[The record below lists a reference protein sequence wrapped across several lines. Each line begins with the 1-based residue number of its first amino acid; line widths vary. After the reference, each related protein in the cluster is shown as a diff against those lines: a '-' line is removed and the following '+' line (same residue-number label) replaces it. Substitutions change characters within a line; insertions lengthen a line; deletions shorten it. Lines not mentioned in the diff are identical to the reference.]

1 MKTLFFLAGVILL
14 VTVSLP
20 SCAQEQ
26 ALPPAPVSNTEAD
39 LETVKAI
46 PEQWAAAYHAN
57 NLEAVVQLYTQDAAR
72 IPPNEENQEGKEAIR
87 NHLESEFAEYTSE
100 GEIVVIDAKVSGD
113 LGFARGI
120 YKGTS
125 TSSTGGDSIEYDNKF
140 VVVFQRQ
147 ADGSWK
153 TIIEIWNDNPPSE

>member
-1 MKTLFFLAGVILL
+1 MEPDG
-14 VTVSLP
+14 
-20 SCAQEQ
+20 
-26 ALPPAPVSNTEAD
+26 ALM
-39 LETVKAI
+39 
-46 PEQWAAAYHAN
+46 
-57 NLEAVVQLYTQDAAR
+57 
-72 IPPNEENQEGKEAIR
+72 GKEAIR

-100 GEIVVIDAKVSGD
+100 GEVVVIDAKFSGD
-113 LGFARGI
+113 LGYARGI